1 VLGVRALALCAGLAA
16 CSGGSA
22 SVPGAAIPS
31 GQQAARGDSSSK
43 YISHVIIMVQ
53 ENRSFDDLFATFPG
67 ADGVRWGKMEHR
79 GPVKLQQVNL
89 TGPCDWGHSYE
100 TFRKDYNHGKM
111 NGFGLEGGGPRCPGP
126 AGTKVY
132 QYVDPAQIAPY
143 WDIASQYVLADHT
156 FQTEGSGSFTS
167 HQDLIRGATTYD
179 KFAVKSLVDFP
190 SQRPWGCDAKP
201 GTTTSRLHWTKKKLL
216 YENGAGPYPCTKYF
230 PYRGLYYP
238 TMRDVL
244 DAKGVSWKYYSPPVH
259 GVGGLWNAF
268 DLVASVRFGPE
279 WINNFPGTPNFEKQ
293 IFYDISAGTLPAVS
307 WLIPDDVNSDHPGPQ
322 NDDGPSWVASVVN
335 AVGQSSYWQSTAIIV
350 VWDDWGGFYDH
361 VPPPF
366 FDIWGGLG
374 FRVPMMIVSAYAR
387 QMSPSKPGYI
397 SHTIYEFGSILRF
410 VEDTFGLAR
419 LGTTDSRANSI
430 ADSFNFRQ
438 PPRAFKQI
446 PAPHSREYFLRQ
458 KPSGRPIDSE

>member
-1 VLGVRALALCAGLAA
+1 
-16 CSGGSA
+16 
-22 SVPGAAIPS
+22 
-31 GQQAARGDSSSK
+31 
-43 YISHVIIMVQ
+43 MVQ